1 MRLTEN
7 FELEEFLISQFAI
20 RNGIQNEH
28 RISVIRNLRILCEK
42 VLQPLRFMIQKPI
55 IINSGYRSELL
66 NAIIGGVKNSQ
77 HIRGEA
83 ADIYVPGIQAC
94 ELFAFILKSEIKFDQ
109 LILEFNRWVHV
120 SYSAKRNRKKVL
132 IAKRFNNKVV
142 YEKVFIT

>member
-7 FELEEFLISQFAI
+7 FELEEFVISQVAI
-20 RNGIQNEH
+20 RNGIQNEP
-28 RISVIRNLRILCEK
+28 RNSVIKNLRILCEK
-42 VLQPLRFMIQKPI
+42 VLQPMRFMIQKPI
-55 IINSGYRSELL
+55 IISSCYRSELQ
-66 NAIIGGVKNSQ
+66 NTIIGGATNSQ

-94 ELFAFILKSEIKFDQ
+94 ELFALILKSEIKFDQ
-109 LILEFNRWVHV
+109 LILEFNSWVHV

-142 YEKVFIT
+142 YEKVFGT